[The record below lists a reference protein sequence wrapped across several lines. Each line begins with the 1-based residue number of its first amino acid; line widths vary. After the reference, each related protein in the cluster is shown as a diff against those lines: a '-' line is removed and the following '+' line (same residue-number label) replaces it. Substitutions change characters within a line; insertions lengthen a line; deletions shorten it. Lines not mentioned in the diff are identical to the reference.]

1 MIPQR
6 PAEVPL
12 LYQIFGNCRQT
23 ITAPRHHAS
32 AQSGKITYN
41 KTVIWIRNFS
51 MPPFV
56 LVDGSYFLFRAFHA
70 LPPLTTSTGLHTN
83 AIRGAISAIQKLM
96 RRTQPTHMAVIFD
109 TPEPTFRHE
118 LSPIYKG
125 DRPSMPEELAEQIPY
140 LHALIRALGIPL
152 HMLPGA
158 EADDIIGTLAKRAE
172 AQGHQVLISTGDK
185 DMAQLVTDKVT
196 LEDSFKDK
204 PMDVNGVFE
213 KFGVWPNQ
221 IIDYLT
227 LMGDASDGIMG
238 VPGVGAKTAAKLLT
252 EYGSIGGILENVD
265 NIKGKVG
272 QNIKDNVEG
281 ITLDH
286 QLASIV
292 CDLDMNLTYD
302 DLKLAD
308 PNIEQLRSL
317 YTELEFRNQLQS
329 LDHPNNPNGAAY
341 KQNSKAIL
349 KDAHAEEK
357 TVTEDQASITSTDDV
372 LGQANYHTVLAQ
384 TDWDN
389 LFKRLSTEKRFAFDT
404 ETTSLDY
411 RIAQIVGFSV
421 AFDAHNAYY
430 VPLAHDYEGA
440 PEQLNR
446 DLILAQIKPILE
458 DKSVEKIGHHLKYD
472 AHVLKNHGIELQ
484 GWYFDTMLAS
494 YVLNSVATRH
504 GMDDVAR
511 LYLSHLTTTFEQ
523 VAGKGAKQKSFN
535 QIELETASHYAA
547 EDAHVTYR
555 LYEVL
560 DAKLHKH
567 PELVN
572 ILHNVEM
579 PVARVL
585 TMMEEN
591 GIELNLDFLDQ
602 LGSEFAKT
610 MQDLENQITELA
622 GQPFNV
628 SSPKQV
634 GEILF
639 DKLGLKGGKKTST
652 GQYSTSESVLEK
664 IEHPITDLILEYRG
678 LSKLKSTY
686 TDGLLKQANN
696 ETHRVHTSYHQALTA
711 TGRLSSTDP
720 NLQNIPVREDIGR
733 QIRKAF
739 IAPKGRVLLA
749 ADYSQIELR
758 LMAHFSQDEA
768 LVDAFNHGQDVHRRT
783 AAEVL
788 GIALEDV
795 TGNQRRQAKAVN
807 FGLLYGMSE
816 FGLTRQL
823 GFSREESRSYIG
835 KYFQRYPGVLEYMER
850 TRQVAREQGFVETIL
865 GRRLYTPDIMASN
878 KMIKQGAERAAI
890 NAPLQGSAADIIKMA
905 MIEVEKMLPKGQAKM
920 LLQVHDELVFEADE
934 DIADDLAMKL
944 ADVMQSVLKISV
956 PLVVEVGKGSNW
968 DEAH

>member
-1 MIPQR
+1 
-6 PAEVPL
+6 
-12 LYQIFGNCRQT
+12 
-23 ITAPRHHAS
+23 
-32 AQSGKITYN
+32 
-41 KTVIWIRNFS
+41 

-125 DRPSMPEELAEQIPY
+125 DRPSMPEELSQQIPY

-152 HMLPGA
+152 YMLPGA

-172 AQGHQVLISTGDK
+172 AEGQQVLISTGDK
-185 DMAQLVTDKVT
+185 DMAQLVTEKVT
-196 LEDSFKDK
+196 LEDSFKEK
-204 PMDVNGVFE
+204 PMDIQAVFD
-213 KFGVWPNQ
+213 KFGVWPHQ

-238 VPGVGAKTAAKLLT
+238 VPGIGAKTAAKLLT
-252 EYGSIGGILENVD
+252 EYGSIGAILENVD
-265 NIKGKVG
+265 HIKGKVG
-272 QNIKDNVEG
+272 QNIKDNADG
-281 ITLDH
+281 IALDH

-292 CDLDMNLTYD
+292 CDLDLNFGYA
-302 DLKLAD
+302 DLKLQD
-308 PNIEQLRSL
+308 PNVEALRNL

-329 LDHPNNPNGAAY
+329 LDHPNNPNNSNY
-341 KQNSKAIL
+341 KQA
-349 KDAHAEEK
+349 AK
-357 TVTEDQASITSTDDV
+357 TVAAPTANEIETEDQATQSSVDDQ
-372 LGQANYHTVLAQ
+372 LGAATYHTILDQAHWDALLQRLQTAQ
-384 TDWDN
+384 
-389 LFKRLSTEKRFAFDT
+389 RFAFDT

-411 RIAQIVGFSV
+411 RVAEIVGFSI
-421 AFDAHNAYY
+421 AFDAKDAYY

-440 PEQLNR
+440 PQQLNR
-446 DLILAQIKPILE
+446 DQVLAQIKPILE
-458 DKSVEKIGHHLKYD
+458 NNAVDKIGHHLKYD
-472 AHVLKNHGIELQ
+472 AHVLENHGIHLQ

-511 LYLSHLTTTFEQ
+511 LYLSHLTTSYEQ
-523 VAGKGAKQKSFN
+523 IAGKGVKQKTFN
-535 QIELETASHYAA
+535 QIEIETAAHYAA

-560 DAKLHKH
+560 SAKLQKH

-572 ILHNVEM
+572 ILHNIEM

-585 TMMEEN
+585 TSMEEN
-591 GIELNLDFLDQ
+591 GIQLDLKFLDQ
-602 LGSEFAKT
+602 LGVDFSQT
-610 MQDLENQITELA
+610 MQDLENQIVELA
-622 GQPFNV
+622 GENFNV

-639 DKLGLKGGKKTST
+639 DKLGLKGGKKTAT

-664 IEHPITDLILEYRG
+664 IEHPISSLILDYRG

-696 ETHRVHTSYHQALTA
+696 DTHRVHTSYHQALTA

-720 NLQNIPVREDIGR
+720 NLQNIPIRTEIGR

-739 IAPKGRVLLA
+739 VAPEGRVLLA

-758 LMAHFSQDEA
+758 LMAHFSQDDA
-768 LVDAFNHGQDVHRRT
+768 LLDAFNHGQDVHRRT

-795 TGNQRRQAKAVN
+795 TSDQRRQAKAVN

-816 FGLTRQL
+816 FGLIRQL
-823 GFSREESRSYIG
+823 GFTREESQNYI
-835 KYFQRYPGVLEYMER
+835 KQYFQRYPGIYEYMQR
-850 TRQVAREQGFVETIL
+850 TRQVALEQGFVETIL
-865 GRRLYTPDIMASN
+865 GRRLYTPDIAARNM
-878 KMIKQGAERAAI
+878 MIRKAAERAAI

-905 MIEVEKMLPKGQAKM
+905 MIEVDKMLPQAQAKM
-920 LLQVHDELVFEADE
+920 LLQVHDELVFEVDRDAADE
-934 DIADDLAMKL
+934 LAPKL
-944 ADVMQSVLKISV
+944 AEVMQSVVEISV
-956 PLVVEVGKGSNW
+956 PLVVEVGQGNNW

>member
-1 MIPQR
+1 
-6 PAEVPL
+6 
-12 LYQIFGNCRQT
+12 
-23 ITAPRHHAS
+23 
-32 AQSGKITYN
+32 
-41 KTVIWIRNFS
+41 

-70 LPPLTTSTGLHTN
+70 VPTLTTSTGLHTN
-83 AIRGAISAIQKLM
+83 AVRGAIAAIQKLM
-96 RRTQPTHMAVIFD
+96 RRIQPTHMAVIFD

-125 DRPSMPEELAEQIPY
+125 DRPSMPEELSQQIPY

-172 AQGHQVLISTGDK
+172 ALGHQVLISTGDK

-196 LEDSFKDK
+196 LEDSFKER
-204 PMDVNGVFE
+204 PLDVNGVFE

-265 NIKGKVG
+265 KIKGKVG
-272 QNIKDNVEG
+272 LNIKENVDG
-281 ITLDH
+281 IALDH

-292 CDLDMNLTYD
+292 IDLDLTFGYD
-302 DLKLAD
+302 DLKLQD
-308 PNIEQLRSL
+308 PNVETLRHL

-329 LDHPNNPNGAAY
+329 LDHPNNPNNAAY
-341 KQNSKAIL
+341 KQTAKAIT
-349 KDAHAEEK
+349 KEVQQPTVEAEQ
-357 TVTEDQASITSTDDV
+357 QASVTSSDDQ
-372 LGQANYHTVLAQ
+372 LGQATYHTVLTQA
-384 TDWDN
+384 DWDA
-389 LFKRLSTEKRFAFDT
+389 LFNRLNTEKRFAFDT

-421 AFDAHNAYY
+421 AFDAKDAYY
-430 VPLAHDYEGA
+430 VPLTHDYEGA
-440 PEQLNR
+440 PQQLDR
-446 DLILAQIKPILE
+446 EIILAQIKPILE
-458 DKSVEKIGHHLKYD
+458 NPTIDKIGHHLKYD
-472 AHVLKNHGIELQ
+472 AHVLENHGIQLQ

-511 LYLSHLTTTFEQ
+511 LYLSHLTTTYEQ
-523 VAGKGAKQKSFN
+523 VAGKGAKQKTFN
-535 QIELETASHYAA
+535 QIEIETAAHYAA

-560 DAKLHKH
+560 DEKLKQH
-567 PELVN
+567 PELIN
-572 ILHNVEM
+572 ILHNIEM

-591 GIELNLDFLDQ
+591 GIKLDLSFLDQ
-602 LGSEFAKT
+602 LGNEFAHT
-610 MQDLENQITELA
+610 IQNLENEITEMA
-622 GQPFNV
+622 GESFNV

-634 GEILF
+634 GEVLF
-639 DKLGLKGGKKTST
+639 EKMGLKGGKKTST

-664 IEHPITDLILEYRG
+664 IDHPITELIIEYRG

-696 ETHRVHTSYHQALTA
+696 DSQRVHTSYHQALTA

-720 NLQNIPVREDIGR
+720 NLQNIPVREEIGR

-739 IAPKGRVLLA
+739 VAPEGRVLLA

-768 LVDAFNHGQDVHRRT
+768 LVHAFNHGQDVHRRT

-795 TGNQRRQAKAVN
+795 TSDQRRQAKAVN

-823 GFSREESRSYIG
+823 GFSREESRAYIAQ
-835 KYFQRYPGVLEYMER
+835 YFRRYPGIYDYMER
-850 TRQVAREQGFVETIL
+850 TRQVAREQGFVETVL
-865 GRRLYTPDIMASN
+865 GRRLYTPDILASN
-878 KMIKQGAERAAI
+878 KMIKQAAERAAI

-905 MIEVEKMLPKGQAKM
+905 MIAVEKILPKDQAKM
-920 LLQVHDELVFEADE
+920 LLQVHDELVFEVDENIADE
-934 DIADDLAMKL
+934 LAPQL
-944 ADVMQSVLKISV
+944 AEVMQSVLQLSV
-956 PLVVEVGKGSNW
+956 PLIVEVGKGKNW

>member
-1 MIPQR
+1 
-6 PAEVPL
+6 
-12 LYQIFGNCRQT
+12 
-23 ITAPRHHAS
+23 
-32 AQSGKITYN
+32 
-41 KTVIWIRNFS
+41 

-70 LPPLTTSTGLHTN
+70 VPPLTTSTGLQTN
-83 AIRGAISAIQKLM
+83 AVRGAIAAIQKLM
-96 RRTQPTHMAVIFD
+96 RRIQPTHMAVIFD

-125 DRPSMPEELAEQIPY
+125 DRPSMPDELSQQIPY

-152 HMLPGA
+152 HTLPGA
-158 EADDIIGTLAKRAE
+158 EADDVIGTLAKRAE
-172 AQGHQVLISTGDK
+172 ALGHQVLISTGDK

-196 LEDSFKDK
+196 LEDSFKERPLDA
-204 PMDVNGVFE
+204 NGVFE

-252 EYGSIGGILENVD
+252 EYGTIGSILENVD
-265 NIKGKVG
+265 KIKGKVG
-272 QNIKDNVEG
+272 QNIKDSVEG

-292 CDLDMNLTYD
+292 IDLDLNFGYE
-302 DLKLAD
+302 DLKLQD
-308 PNIEQLRSL
+308 PNVDALRNL

-329 LDHPNNPNGAAY
+329 LDHPNNPNNSSY
-341 KQNSKAIL
+341 KQTAKAIV
-349 KDAHAEEK
+349 KNTTEEAPTKNEDHAS
-357 TVTEDQASITSTDDV
+357 VTSVDDQ
-372 LGQANYHTVLAQ
+372 LGEATYHTVLTQA
-384 TDWDN
+384 DWDK
-389 LFKRLSTEKRFAFDT
+389 LLQRLSTEKRFAFDT

-411 RIAQIVGFSV
+411 RIAQIVGFSI
-421 AFDAHNAYY
+421 AFDAKDAYY

-446 DLILAQIKPILE
+446 EAILAQIKPILE
-458 DKSVEKIGHHLKYD
+458 NPEIQKIGHHLKYD
-472 AHVLKNHGIELQ
+472 AHVLENHGIHLQ

-504 GMDDVAR
+504 GMDDVSR
-511 LYLSHLTTTFEQ
+511 LYLSHLTTTYEQ
-523 VAGKGAKQKSFN
+523 VAGKGVKQKTFN
-535 QIELETASHYAA
+535 QIEIETAAHYAA

-560 DAKLHKH
+560 DEKLRKH
-567 PELVN
+567 PELLN
-572 ILHNVEM
+572 LLHNIEM

-585 TMMEEN
+585 TIMEEN
-591 GIELNLDFLDQ
+591 GIELDLSFLDQ
-602 LGSEFAKT
+602 LGVDFANT
-610 MQDLENQITELA
+610 IQDLENQIIEIA
-622 GQPFNV
+622 GESFNV

-634 GEILF
+634 GEVLF

-664 IEHPITDLILEYRG
+664 IDHPITGLILEYRG

-686 TDGLLKQANN
+686 TDGLLKQAND
-696 ETHRVHTSYHQALTA
+696 ESHRVHTSYHQALTA

-720 NLQNIPVREDIGR
+720 NLQNIPVRETIGR

-739 IAPKGRVLLA
+739 VAPKGRILLA

-758 LMAHFSQDEA
+758 LMAHFSQDAA
-768 LVDAFNHGQDVHRRT
+768 LVDAFNNGQDVHRRT

-788 GIALEDV
+788 GVALEDV
-795 TGNQRRQAKAVN
+795 TNDQRRQAKAVN

-816 FGLTRQL
+816 FGLIRQL
-823 GFSREESRSYIG
+823 GFTRQESQDYI
-835 KYFQRYPGVLEYMER
+835 KQYFHRYPGIYEYMQR
-850 TRQVAREQGFVETIL
+850 TRQVALEQGFVETIL
-865 GRRLYTPDIMASN
+865 GRRLYTPDIDARNMMVR
-878 KMIKQGAERAAI
+878 KGAERAAI
-890 NAPLQGSAADIIKMA
+890 NAPLQGSAADIIKIA
-905 MIEVEKMLPKGQAKM
+905 MIEVEKMLPKDQAKM
-920 LLQVHDELVFEADE
+920 LLQVHDELVFEVDENIADE
-934 DIADDLAMKL
+934 LAPKL
-944 ADVMQSVLKISV
+944 AEVMQSVLQISV
-956 PLVVEVGKGSNW
+956 PLIVEVGKGKNW

>member
-1 MIPQR
+1 
-6 PAEVPL
+6 
-12 LYQIFGNCRQT
+12 
-23 ITAPRHHAS
+23 
-32 AQSGKITYN
+32 
-41 KTVIWIRNFS
+41 

-56 LVDGSYFLFRAFHA
+56 LVDGSYFLFRAYHA
-70 LPPLTTSTGLHTN
+70 LPPLTTSTGLQTN

-96 RRTQPTHMAVIFD
+96 RRIQPTHMAVIFD
-109 TPEPTFRHE
+109 TPEPTFRHL

-125 DRPSMPEELAEQIPY
+125 DRPSMPDELAQQIPY
-140 LHALIRALGIPL
+140 LHNLIRALGIPL
-152 HMLPGA
+152 YTLPGA
-158 EADDIIGTLAKRAE
+158 EADDVIGTLAKRAE
-172 AQGHQVLISTGDK
+172 KAGHQVLISTGDK

-204 PMDVNGVFE
+204 LMDVNGVFE
-213 KFGVWPNQ
+213 KFGVWPHQ

-227 LMGDASDGIMG
+227 LMGDASDGIRG

-265 NIKGKVG
+265 QIKGKVG

-281 ITLDH
+281 IALDH

-292 CDLDMNLTYD
+292 IDLDLNLTYD

-308 PNIEQLRSL
+308 PNVEALRQL

-329 LDHPNNPNGAAY
+329 LDHPNNPNSSVY
-341 KQNSKAIL
+341 KQTSKVIEKSAHTEEVL
-349 KDAHAEEK
+349 K
-357 TVTEDQASITSTDDV
+357 TEDQADMSSVDDQ
-372 LGQANYHTVLAQ
+372 LGQATYHTVLSQA
-384 TDWDN
+384 DWDKF
-389 LFKRLSTEKRFAFDT
+389 LQRFSTEKCFAFDT

-411 RIAQIVGFSV
+411 RIAEMVGFSV
-421 AFDAHNAYY
+421 AFDADDAYY
-430 VPLAHDYEGA
+430 IPLAHDYEGA

-446 DLILAQIKPILE
+446 ETVLAQIKPILE
-458 DKSVEKIGHHLKYD
+458 DASVKKIGHHLKYD
-472 AHVLKNHGIELQ
+472 AHILQNHGIELQ

-511 LYLSHLTTTFEQ
+511 LYLSHLSTTFEQ
-523 VAGKGAKQKSFN
+523 VAGKGVKQKTFN
-535 QIELETASHYAA
+535 QIELEVAAHYAA

-560 DAKLHKH
+560 SKKLKAV
-567 PELVN
+567 PELDN
-572 ILHNVEM
+572 ILHHIEM

-591 GIELNLDFLDQ
+591 GIELDLKFLDQ
-602 LGSEFAKT
+602 LGVDFSNAI
-610 MQDLENQITELA
+610 QNLENQITELA
-622 GQPFNV
+622 GQSFNV

-639 DKLGLKGGKKTST
+639 DKLGLKGGKKTAT
-652 GQYSTSESVLEK
+652 GQYSTSESILEK
-664 IEHPITDLILEYRG
+664 IDHPITALILEYRG

-686 TDGLLKQANN
+686 TDGLQKQANN
-696 ETHRVHTSYHQALTA
+696 DSGRVHTSYHQALTA

-720 NLQNIPVREDIGR
+720 NLQNIPVREEIGR

-739 IAPKGRVLLA
+739 VAPEGRVLLA

-758 LMAHFSQDEA
+758 LMAHFSQDDA
-768 LVDAFNHGQDVHRRT
+768 LVHAFNHGQDVHRRT

-795 TGNQRRQAKAVN
+795 THDQRRQAKAVN

-816 FGLTRQL
+816 FGLIRQL
-823 GFSREESRSYIG
+823 GFTRQESQDYI
-835 KYFQRYPGVLEYMER
+835 KQYFHRYPGIYEYMQR
-850 TRQVAREQGFVETIL
+850 TRQVALEQGFVETIL
-865 GRRLYTPDIMASN
+865 GRRLYTPDIDARNMMVR
-878 KMIKQGAERAAI
+878 KGAERAAI

-905 MIEVEKMLPKGQAKM
+905 MIEVDKILPQDQAKM
-920 LLQVHDELVFEADE
+920 LLQVHDELVFEVDA
-934 DIADDLAMKL
+934 DIADELAPKL
-944 ADVMQSVLKISV
+944 AEVMQSVVKLSV
-956 PLVVEVGKGSNW
+956 PLIVEVGKGMNW

>member
-1 MIPQR
+1 
-6 PAEVPL
+6 
-12 LYQIFGNCRQT
+12 
-23 ITAPRHHAS
+23 
-32 AQSGKITYN
+32 
-41 KTVIWIRNFS
+41 

-109 TPEPTFRHE
+109 TPEPTFRHV

-125 DRPSMPEELAEQIPY
+125 DRPSMPEELSEQIPY

-152 HMLPGA
+152 YMLPGA

-172 AQGHQVLISTGDK
+172 AAGQQVLISTGDK

-265 NIKGKVG
+265 KIKGKVG
-272 QNIKDNVEG
+272 QNIKEHADG
-281 ITLDH
+281 IALDH

-292 CDLDMNLTYD
+292 CDLETGLTFD
-302 DLKLAD
+302 DLKLQD
-308 PNIEQLRSL
+308 PNTEALRSL
-317 YTELEFRNQLQS
+317 YTELEFRQQLQS
-329 LDHPNNPNGAAY
+329 LDHPNNPNSATY
-341 KQNSKAIL
+341 KQATQEIVKSAQS
-349 KDAHAEEK
+349 E
-357 TVTEDQASITSTDDV
+357 TVINTEDQAVQSSVDDQ
-372 LGQANYHTVLAQ
+372 LGQANYHTVLSAEQWAQ
-384 TDWDN
+384 

-411 RIAQIVGFSV
+411 RVAQIVGFSV
-421 AFDAHNAYY
+421 AFDAQDAYY
-430 VPLAHDYEGA
+430 VPLAHDYENA
-440 PEQLNR
+440 PAQLDREQ
-446 DLILAQIKPILE
+446 ILAKIKPILE
-458 DKSVEKIGHHLKYD
+458 DESVQKIGHHLKYD
-472 AHVLKNHGIELQ
+472 AHVLENHGIELK

-494 YVLNSVATRH
+494 YVLNAVATRH
-504 GMDDVAR
+504 GMDDVSR

-523 VAGKGAKQKSFN
+523 VAGKGAKQKTFN
-535 QIELETASHYAA
+535 QIEIETAAHYAA

-555 LYEVL
+555 LFEVL
-560 DAKLHKH
+560 DAKLQKH

-585 TMMEEN
+585 TIMEEN
-591 GIELNLDFLDQ
+591 GIELDLGFLDQ
-602 LGSEFAKT
+602 LGVEFANT
-610 MQDLENQITELA
+610 MANLENQITELA
-622 GQPFNV
+622 GQSFNV

-639 DKLGLKGGKKTST
+639 DKLGLKGGKKTAT

-664 IEHPITDLILEYRG
+664 IDHPITELILDYRG

-686 TDGLLKQANN
+686 TDGLLKQANSD
-696 ETHRVHTSYHQALTA
+696 THRVHTSYHQALTA

-720 NLQNIPVREDIGR
+720 NLQNIPVREEIGR

-739 IAPKGRVLLA
+739 IAPQGRVLLA

-788 GIALEDV
+788 GVALEDV
-795 TGNQRRQAKAVN
+795 TSDQRRQAKAVN

-823 GFSREESRSYIG
+823 GFSREESRGYIA
-835 KYFQRYPGVLEYMER
+835 KYFQRYPGVLDYMER
-850 TRQVAREQGFVETIL
+850 TRQIAREQGFVETIL

-878 KMIKQGAERAAI
+878 KMIKQAAERAAI

-905 MIEVEKMLPKGQAKM
+905 MIAVDQMLPKDQAKM
-920 LLQVHDELVFEADE
+920 LLQVHDELVFEVDESIADE
-934 DIADDLAMKL
+934 LASKL
-944 ADVMQSVLKISV
+944 ADVMQSVLQISV
-956 PLVVEVGKGSNW
+956 PLLVEVGKGRNW

>member
-1 MIPQR
+1 
-6 PAEVPL
+6 
-12 LYQIFGNCRQT
+12 
-23 ITAPRHHAS
+23 
-32 AQSGKITYN
+32 
-41 KTVIWIRNFS
+41 

-125 DRPSMPEELAEQIPY
+125 DRPSMPTELSEQIPY

-152 HMLPGA
+152 HTLPGA

-172 AQGHQVLISTGDK
+172 AMGHQVLISTGDK
-185 DMAQLVTDKVT
+185 DMAQLVTEKVT
-196 LEDSFKDK
+196 LEDSFKEK
-204 PMDVNGVFE
+204 PLDVDGVFE

-265 NIKGKVG
+265 KIKGKVG
-272 QNIKDNVEG
+272 QNIKEHVDG
-281 ITLDH
+281 IALDH

-292 CDLDMNLTYD
+292 IDLDLNFGYD
-302 DLKLAD
+302 DLKLGE
-308 PNIEQLRSL
+308 PNVETLRHL

-329 LDHPNNPNGAAY
+329 LDHPNNPNNSNYQQAA
-341 KQNSKAIL
+341 KSINAKAVTAPEPL
-349 KDAHAEEK
+349 EDHAS
-357 TVTEDQASITSTDDV
+357 VTSSDDQ
-372 LGQANYHTVLAQ
+372 LGQATYHTVLSQ
-384 TDWDN
+384 QDWDT
-389 LFKRLSTEKRFAFDT
+389 LFERLSTEKRFAFDT

-421 AFDAHNAYY
+421 AFDAQDAYY

-446 DLILAQIKPILE
+446 EVILAQIKPILE
-458 DKSVEKIGHHLKYD
+458 DESVKKIGHHLKYD
-472 AHVLKNHGIELQ
+472 THVLENHGIHLA

-511 LYLSHLTTTFEQ
+511 LYLSHLTTTYEQ
-523 VAGKGAKQKSFN
+523 VAGKGAKQKTFN
-535 QIELETASHYAA
+535 QIPLETAAHYAA

-560 DAKLHKH
+560 SGKLQAH

-572 ILHNVEM
+572 ILHNIEV

-585 TMMEEN
+585 TQMEEN
-591 GIELNLDFLDQ
+591 GIELDLAFLDQ
-602 LGSEFAKT
+602 LGGEFSNT
-610 MQDLENQITELA
+610 MQNLENQIMEIA
-622 GQPFNV
+622 GESFNV

-634 GEILF
+634 GEVLF
-639 DKLGLKGGKKTST
+639 EKLGLKGGKKTTT

-664 IEHPITDLILEYRG
+664 IEHPIAQLILEYRG

-686 TDGLLKQANN
+686 TDGLCKQANPD
-696 ETHRVHTSYHQALTA
+696 THRVHTSYHQALTA

-720 NLQNIPVREDIGR
+720 NLQNIPIRAEIGR

-739 IAPKGRVLLA
+739 VAPEGRVLLA

-758 LMAHFSQDEA
+758 LMAHLSQDEA
-768 LVDAFNHGQDVHRRT
+768 LLDAFIHGQDVHRRT

-788 GIALEDV
+788 GIPLEEV
-795 TGNQRRQAKAVN
+795 TNDQRRQAKAVN

-816 FGLTRQL
+816 FGLIRQL
-823 GFSREESRSYIG
+823 GFTRQESQDYI
-835 KYFQRYPGVLEYMER
+835 KQYFHRYPGIYDYMQR
-850 TRQVAREQGFVETIL
+850 TRQVALEQGFVETLL
-865 GRRLYTPDIMASN
+865 GRRLYTPDIDARNMMVRKA
-878 KMIKQGAERAAI
+878 AERAAI

-905 MIEVEKMLPKGQAKM
+905 MIEVDKMLPKDQAKM
-920 LLQVHDELVFEADE
+920 LLQVHDELVFEVDE
-934 DIADDLAMKL
+934 DIADELAPKL
-944 ADVMQSVLKISV
+944 AEVMQSVLQISV
-956 PLVVEVGKGSNW
+956 PLVVEVGKGKNW

>member
-1 MIPQR
+1 
-6 PAEVPL
+6 
-12 LYQIFGNCRQT
+12 
-23 ITAPRHHAS
+23 
-32 AQSGKITYN
+32 
-41 KTVIWIRNFS
+41 

-125 DRPSMPEELAEQIPY
+125 DRPSMPEELSQQIPY

-152 HMLPGA
+152 YMLPGA

-172 AQGHQVLISTGDK
+172 AEGQQVLISTGDK
-185 DMAQLVTDKVT
+185 DMAQLVTEKVT
-196 LEDSFKDK
+196 LEDSFKEK
-204 PMDVNGVFE
+204 PMDIQAVFD
-213 KFGVWPNQ
+213 KFGVWPHQ

-238 VPGVGAKTAAKLLT
+238 VPGIGAKTAAKLLT
-252 EYGSIGGILENVD
+252 EYGSIGAILENVD
-265 NIKGKVG
+265 HIKGKVG
-272 QNIKDNVEG
+272 QNIKDNADG
-281 ITLDH
+281 IALDH

-292 CDLDMNLTYD
+292 CDLDLNFGYA
-302 DLKLAD
+302 DLKLQD
-308 PNIEQLRSL
+308 PNVEALRNL

-329 LDHPNNPNGAAY
+329 LDHPNNPNNSNY
-341 KQNSKAIL
+341 KQA
-349 KDAHAEEK
+349 AK
-357 TVTEDQASITSTDDV
+357 TVAAPTANEIETEDQATQSSVDDQ
-372 LGQANYHTVLAQ
+372 LGAATYHTILDQAHWDALLQRLQTAQ
-384 TDWDN
+384 
-389 LFKRLSTEKRFAFDT
+389 RFAFDT

-411 RIAQIVGFSV
+411 RVAEIVGFSI
-421 AFDAHNAYY
+421 AFDAKDAYY

-440 PEQLNR
+440 PQQLNR
-446 DLILAQIKPILE
+446 DQVLAQIKPILE
-458 DKSVEKIGHHLKYD
+458 NNAVEKIGHHLKYD
-472 AHVLKNHGIELQ
+472 AHVLENHGIHLQ

-511 LYLSHLTTTFEQ
+511 LYLSHLTTSYEQ
-523 VAGKGAKQKSFN
+523 IAGKGVKQKTFN
-535 QIELETASHYAA
+535 QIEIETAAHYAA

-560 DAKLHKH
+560 SAKLQKH

-572 ILHNVEM
+572 ILHNIEM

-585 TMMEEN
+585 TSMEEN
-591 GIELNLDFLDQ
+591 GIQLDLKFLDQ
-602 LGSEFAKT
+602 LGVDFSQT
-610 MQDLENQITELA
+610 MQDLENQIVELA
-622 GQPFNV
+622 GENFNV

-639 DKLGLKGGKKTST
+639 DKLGLKGGKKTAT

-664 IEHPITDLILEYRG
+664 IEHPISSLILDYRG

-696 ETHRVHTSYHQALTA
+696 DTHRVHTSYHQALTA

-720 NLQNIPVREDIGR
+720 NLQNIPIRTEIGR

-739 IAPKGRVLLA
+739 VAPEGRVLLA

-758 LMAHFSQDEA
+758 LMAHFSQDDA
-768 LVDAFNHGQDVHRRT
+768 LLDAFNHGQDVHRRT

-795 TGNQRRQAKAVN
+795 TSDQRRQAKAVN

-816 FGLTRQL
+816 FGLIRQL
-823 GFSREESRSYIG
+823 GFTREESQNYI
-835 KYFQRYPGVLEYMER
+835 KQYFQRYPGIYEYMQR
-850 TRQVAREQGFVETIL
+850 TRQVALEQGFVETIL
-865 GRRLYTPDIMASN
+865 GRRLYTPDIAARNMMVRKA
-878 KMIKQGAERAAI
+878 AERAAI

-905 MIEVEKMLPKGQAKM
+905 MIEVDKMLPQAQAKM
-920 LLQVHDELVFEADE
+920 LLQVHDELVFEVDADAADE
-934 DIADDLAMKL
+934 LAPKL
-944 ADVMQSVLKISV
+944 AEVMQSVVEISV
-956 PLVVEVGKGSNW
+956 PLVVEVGKGNNW

>member
-1 MIPQR
+1 
-6 PAEVPL
+6 
-12 LYQIFGNCRQT
+12 
-23 ITAPRHHAS
+23 
-32 AQSGKITYN
+32 
-41 KTVIWIRNFS
+41 

-96 RRTQPTHMAVIFD
+96 RRVQPTHMAVIFD

-125 DRPSMPEELAEQIPY
+125 DRPSMPSELAEQIPY
-140 LHALIRALGIPL
+140 LHALIKALGIPL
-152 HMLPGA
+152 HALPGA

-172 AQGHQVLISTGDK
+172 AMGHQVLISTGDK
-185 DMAQLVTDKVT
+185 DMAQLVTEKVT
-196 LEDSFKDK
+196 LEDSFKEK
-204 PMDVNGVFE
+204 PLDVNGVFE

-238 VPGVGAKTAAKLLT
+238 VPGVGAKTAAKLLN

-265 NIKGKVG
+265 KIKGKVG

-292 CDLDMNLTYD
+292 IDLDLSFGYD
-302 DLKLAD
+302 DLKLAE
-308 PNIEQLRSL
+308 PNVAKLREL

-329 LDHPNNPNGAAY
+329 LDHPNNPNNSNY
-341 KQNSKAIL
+341 KQ
-349 KDAHAEEK
+349 
-357 TVTEDQASITSTDDV
+357 VVQSITTKPVALIEEDHASLTSSDDQ
-372 LGQANYHTVLAQ
+372 LGQATYHTVLNQA
-384 TDWDN
+384 DWDA
-389 LFKRLSTEKRFAFDT
+389 LFNRLNTAKRFAFDT

-421 AFDAHNAYY
+421 AFDAEDAYY
-430 VPLAHDYEGA
+430 VPLAHDYENA

-446 DLILAQIKPILE
+446 ETILAQIKPILE
-458 DKSVEKIGHHLKYD
+458 DDNIQKIGHHLKYD
-472 AHVLKNHGIELQ
+472 AHVLENHGIQLA

-523 VAGKGAKQKSFN
+523 IAGKGAKQKTFN
-535 QIELETASHYAA
+535 QIEIETAAHYAA

-560 DAKLHKH
+560 YEKLKVH
-567 PELVN
+567 PELLN
-572 ILHNVEM
+572 ILLNIEM

-585 TMMEEN
+585 TSMEEN
-591 GIELNLDFLDQ
+591 GIQLDLAFLDQ
-602 LGSEFAKT
+602 LGCDFAET
-610 MQDLENQITELA
+610 MKNLEQQIEEMA
-622 GQPFNV
+622 GESFNV

-639 DKLGLKGGKKTST
+639 DKLGLKGGKKTTT
-652 GQYSTSESVLEK
+652 GQYSTSESILEK
-664 IEHPITDLILEYRG
+664 LEHPIAELILNYRG

-686 TDGLLKQANN
+686 TDGLCKQANN
-696 ETHRVHTSYHQALTA
+696 DTHRVHTSYHQALTA

-720 NLQNIPVREDIGR
+720 NLQNIPIREEIGR

-739 IAPKGRVLLA
+739 VASEGRILLA

-758 LMAHFSQDEA
+758 LMAHLSQDDA
-768 LVDAFNHGQDVHRRT
+768 LVDAFIHGQDVHRRT

-795 TGNQRRQAKAVN
+795 TNDQRRQAKAVN

-823 GFSREESRSYIG
+823 GFTRQESQEYI
-835 KYFQRYPGVLEYMER
+835 KQYFHRYPGIYEYMQR
-850 TRQVAREQGFVETIL
+850 TRQVALEQGFVETIL
-865 GRRLYTPDIMASN
+865 GRRLYTPDIDARNM
-878 KMIKQGAERAAI
+878 MIRKAAERAAI

-905 MIEVEKMLPKGQAKM
+905 MIEVDKMLPKDQAKM
-920 LLQVHDELVFEADE
+920 LLQVHDELVFEVDEAIADE
-934 DIADDLAMKL
+934 LASKL
-944 ADVMQSVLKISV
+944 AEVMQSVVQISV
-956 PLVVEVGKGSNW
+956 PLLVEVGKGKNW

>member
-1 MIPQR
+1 
-6 PAEVPL
+6 
-12 LYQIFGNCRQT
+12 
-23 ITAPRHHAS
+23 
-32 AQSGKITYN
+32 
-41 KTVIWIRNFS
+41 

-56 LVDGSYFLFRAFHA
+56 LVDGSYFLFRAYHA
-70 LPPLTTSTGLHTN
+70 LPPLTTSTGLQTN

-96 RRTQPTHMAVIFD
+96 RRIQPTHMAVIFD
-109 TPEPTFRHE
+109 TPEPTFRHA

-125 DRPSMPEELAEQIPY
+125 DRPSMPDELSQQIPY
-140 LHALIRALGIPL
+140 LHNLIRALGIPL
-152 HMLPGA
+152 YTLPGA
-158 EADDIIGTLAKRAE
+158 EADDVIGTLAKRAE
-172 AQGHQVLISTGDK
+172 KEGYQVLISTGDK

-204 PMDVNGVFE
+204 PMDVDGVFE

-227 LMGDASDGIMG
+227 LMGDASDGIRG

-265 NIKGKVG
+265 QIKGKVG

-292 CDLDMNLTYD
+292 CNLDMGLTYE
-302 DLKLAD
+302 DLKLLD
-308 PNIEQLRSL
+308 PNVEELRRL

-329 LDHPNNPNGAAY
+329 LDHPNNPNNSVY
-341 KQNSKAIL
+341 KQNSKVIE
-349 KDAHAEEK
+349 KSAHSEVVIE
-357 TVTEDQASITSTDDV
+357 TEDQADITSVDDQ
-372 LGQANYHTVLAQ
+372 LGKANYHTILTQA
-384 TDWDN
+384 DWDK
-389 LFKRLSTEKRFAFDT
+389 LFTRLSTEKRFAFDT

-411 RIAQIVGFSV
+411 RVAEMVGFSL
-421 AFDAHNAYY
+421 AFDANDAYY
-430 VPLAHDYEGA
+430 IPLAHDYEDA

-446 DLILAQIKPILE
+446 ETILAQIKPILE
-458 DKSVEKIGHHLKYD
+458 DDSVEKIGHHLKYD
-472 AHVLKNHGIELQ
+472 AHILQNHGIELQ

-523 VAGKGAKQKSFN
+523 VAGKGVKQKTFN
-535 QIELETASHYAA
+535 QIEIETAAHYAA

-560 DAKLHKH
+560 SKKLQAI
-567 PELVN
+567 PELNN
-572 ILHNVEM
+572 ILHNIEM

-585 TMMEEN
+585 TIMEEN
-591 GIELNLDFLDQ
+591 GIELDLKFLDQ
-602 LGSEFAKT
+602 LGVEFSNT
-610 MQDLENQITELA
+610 IQNLENQITELA
-622 GQPFNV
+622 GQSFNV

-634 GEILF
+634 GEVLF
-639 DKLGLKGGKKTST
+639 DKLGLKGGKKTAT
-652 GQYSTSESVLEK
+652 GQYSTSESILEK
-664 IEHPITDLILEYRG
+664 IDHPITALILEYRG

-686 TDGLLKQANN
+686 TDGLQKQANN
-696 ETHRVHTSYHQALTA
+696 DSGRVHTSYHQALTT

-720 NLQNIPVREDIGR
+720 NLQNIPVREEIGR

-739 IAPKGRVLLA
+739 IAPEGRVLLA

-758 LMAHFSQDEA
+758 LMAHLSQDEA
-768 LVDAFNHGQDVHRRT
+768 LVDAFKHGQDVHRRT

-795 TGNQRRQAKAVN
+795 TNDQRRQAKAVN

-816 FGLTRQL
+816 FGLIRQL
-823 GFSREESRSYIG
+823 GFTRQESQDYI
-835 KYFQRYPGVLEYMER
+835 KQYFHRYPGIYEYMQR
-850 TRQVAREQGFVETIL
+850 TRQVALEQGFVETIL
-865 GRRLYTPDIMASN
+865 GRRLYTPDIDARNMMVR
-878 KMIKQGAERAAI
+878 KGAERAAI

-905 MIEVEKMLPKGQAKM
+905 MIEVDKMLPKDQAKM
-920 LLQVHDELVFEADE
+920 LLQVHDELVFEVDA
-934 DIADDLAMKL
+934 DIADELAPKL
-944 ADVMQSVLKISV
+944 AEVMQSVVKLSV
-956 PLVVEVGKGSNW
+956 PLIVEVGKGMNW

>member
-1 MIPQR
+1 
-6 PAEVPL
+6 
-12 LYQIFGNCRQT
+12 
-23 ITAPRHHAS
+23 
-32 AQSGKITYN
+32 
-41 KTVIWIRNFS
+41 

-125 DRPSMPEELAEQIPY
+125 DRPSMPTELSEQIPY

-152 HMLPGA
+152 HTLPGA

-172 AQGHQVLISTGDK
+172 AMGHQVLISTGDK
-185 DMAQLVTDKVT
+185 DMAQLVTEKVT
-196 LEDSFKDK
+196 LEDSFKEK
-204 PMDVNGVFE
+204 PLDVDGVFE

-265 NIKGKVG
+265 KIKGKVG
-272 QNIKDNVEG
+272 QNIKEHVDG
-281 ITLDH
+281 IALDH

-292 CDLDMNLTYD
+292 IDLDLNFGYD
-302 DLKLAD
+302 DLKLGE
-308 PNIEQLRSL
+308 PNVETLRHL

-329 LDHPNNPNGAAY
+329 LDHPNNPNNSNYQQAA
-341 KQNSKAIL
+341 KSINAKAVTAPEPL
-349 KDAHAEEK
+349 EDHAS
-357 TVTEDQASITSTDDV
+357 VTSSDDQ
-372 LGQANYHTVLAQ
+372 LGQATYHTVLSQ
-384 TDWDN
+384 QDWDT
-389 LFKRLSTEKRFAFDT
+389 LFERLSTEKRFAFDT

-421 AFDAHNAYY
+421 AFDAQDAYY

-446 DLILAQIKPILE
+446 EVILAQIKPILE
-458 DKSVEKIGHHLKYD
+458 DESVKKIGHHLKYD
-472 AHVLKNHGIELQ
+472 AHVLENHGIHLA

-511 LYLSHLTTTFEQ
+511 LYLSHLTTTYEQ
-523 VAGKGAKQKSFN
+523 VAGKGAKQKTFN
-535 QIELETASHYAA
+535 QIPLETAAHYAA

-560 DAKLHKH
+560 SSKLQAH

-572 ILHNVEM
+572 ILHNIEV

-585 TMMEEN
+585 TEMEEN
-591 GIELNLDFLDQ
+591 GIELDLAFLDQ
-602 LGSEFAKT
+602 LGGEFSNT
-610 MQDLENQITELA
+610 MQNLENQIMEIA
-622 GQPFNV
+622 GESFNV

-634 GEILF
+634 GEVLF
-639 DKLGLKGGKKTST
+639 EKLGLKGGKKTTT

-664 IEHPITDLILEYRG
+664 IEHPIAQLILEYRG

-686 TDGLLKQANN
+686 TDGLCKQANPD
-696 ETHRVHTSYHQALTA
+696 THRVHTSYHQALTA

-720 NLQNIPVREDIGR
+720 NLQNIPIRAEIGR

-739 IAPKGRVLLA
+739 VAPEGRVLLA

-758 LMAHFSQDEA
+758 LMAHLSQDEA
-768 LVDAFNHGQDVHRRT
+768 LLDAFIHGQDVHRRT

-788 GIALEDV
+788 GIPLEEV
-795 TGNQRRQAKAVN
+795 TNDQRRQAKAVN

-816 FGLTRQL
+816 FGLIRQL
-823 GFSREESRSYIG
+823 GFTRQESQDYI
-835 KYFQRYPGVLEYMER
+835 KQYFHRYPGIYDYMQR
-850 TRQVAREQGFVETIL
+850 TRQVALEQGFVETLL
-865 GRRLYTPDIMASN
+865 GRRLYTPDIDARNMMVRKA
-878 KMIKQGAERAAI
+878 AERAAI

-905 MIEVEKMLPKGQAKM
+905 MIEVDKMLPKDQAKM
-920 LLQVHDELVFEADE
+920 LLQVHDELVFEVDE
-934 DIADDLAMKL
+934 DIADELVPKL
-944 ADVMQSVLKISV
+944 AEVMQSVLQISV
-956 PLVVEVGKGSNW
+956 PLVVEVGKGKNW

>member
-1 MIPQR
+1 
-6 PAEVPL
+6 
-12 LYQIFGNCRQT
+12 
-23 ITAPRHHAS
+23 
-32 AQSGKITYN
+32 
-41 KTVIWIRNFS
+41 

-70 LPPLTTSTGLHTN
+70 VPPLTTSTGLHTN
-83 AIRGAISAIQKLM
+83 AVRGAISAIQKLM

-125 DRPSMPEELAEQIPY
+125 DRPSMPDELGQQIPY
-140 LHALIRALGIPL
+140 LHALIRALGIPV

-172 AQGHQVLISTGDK
+172 AKGQQVLISTGDK
-185 DMAQLVTDKVT
+185 DMAQLVTEKVT
-196 LEDSFKDK
+196 LEDSFKEK

-265 NIKGKVG
+265 KIKGKVG
-272 QNIKDNVEG
+272 QNIKDSIEG
-281 ITLDH
+281 IAIDH

-292 CDLDMNLTYD
+292 CDLELGICYE
-302 DLKLAD
+302 DLALQD
-308 PNIEQLRSL
+308 PNVNELRRL

-329 LDHPNNPNGAAY
+329 LDHPNNPNNNNNKQSNASLQQAPVAAP
-341 KQNSKAIL
+341 I
-349 KDAHAEEK
+349 E
-357 TVTEDQASITSTDDV
+357 TEDQATLTSVDDQ
-372 LGQANYHTVLAQ
+372 LGQANYHTVL
-384 TDWDN
+384 
-389 LFKRLSTEKRFAFDT
+389 STEAWKQLLQRMQTANKFAIDT

-411 RIAQIVGFSV
+411 RVAEMVGFSI
-421 AFDAHNAYY
+421 AFDAEDAYY

-440 PEQLNR
+440 PAQLNR
-446 DLILAQIKPILE
+446 SSVLTQIKPILE
-458 DKSVEKIGHHLKYD
+458 NPEIKKIGHHLKYD
-472 AHVLKNHGIELQ
+472 AHIFANHGIELQ

-511 LYLSHLTTTFEQ
+511 LYLSHLTTTFEE
-523 VAGKGAKQKSFN
+523 VAGKGAKQKTFN
-535 QIELETASHYAA
+535 QIEIETAAHYAA
-547 EDAHVTYR
+547 EDAHVTFR

-560 DAKLHKH
+560 DKKLKVH
-567 PELVN
+567 PELIN
-572 ILHNVEM
+572 ILHNIEV

-585 TMMEEN
+585 TLMEEN
-591 GIELNLDFLDQ
+591 GIQLDLQFLDQ
-602 LGSEFAKT
+602 LGEDFSKT

-639 DKLGLKGGKKTST
+639 EKLGLKGGKKTST
-652 GQYSTSESVLEK
+652 GQYSTSESILEK
-664 IEHPITDLILEYRG
+664 LDHPISALILDYRG

-696 ETHRVHTSYHQALTA
+696 ATHRVHTSYHQALTA

-720 NLQNIPVREDIGR
+720 NLQNIPVREEIGR

-739 IAPKGRVLLA
+739 IAPEGRVLLA

-758 LMAHFSQDEA
+758 LMAHFSQDDA
-768 LVDAFNHGQDVHRRT
+768 LLDAFRHGQDVHRRT
-783 AAEVL
+783 ASEVL
-788 GIALEDV
+788 NIPLDQV
-795 TGNQRRQAKAVN
+795 TNDQRRQAKAVN

-816 FGLTRQL
+816 FGLIRQL
-823 GFSREESRSYIG
+823 GFTREESQNYI
-835 KYFQRYPGVLEYMER
+835 KQYFHRYPGIYEYMQR
-850 TRQVAREQGFVETIL
+850 TRQVALEQGFVETIL
-865 GRRLYTPDIMASN
+865 GRRLYTPEIDARNM
-878 KMIKQGAERAAI
+878 MIRKAAERAAI

-905 MIEVEKMLPKGQAKM
+905 MIEVDKMLPKDQAKM
-920 LLQVHDELVFEADE
+920 LLQVHDELVFEVDANIADE
-934 DIADDLAMKL
+934 LAPKL
-944 ADVMQSVLKISV
+944 AEVMQSVLEISV
-956 PLVVEVGKGSNW
+956 PLLVEVGKGNNW

>member
-1 MIPQR
+1 
-6 PAEVPL
+6 
-12 LYQIFGNCRQT
+12 
-23 ITAPRHHAS
+23 
-32 AQSGKITYN
+32 
-41 KTVIWIRNFS
+41 

-56 LVDGSYFLFRAFHA
+56 LVDGSYFLFRAYHA

-83 AIRGAISAIQKLM
+83 AIRGAFSAIQKLM
-96 RRTQPTHMAVIFD
+96 RRIGPTHMAVIFD
-109 TPEPTFRHE
+109 TPEPTFRHV

-125 DRPSMPEELAEQIPY
+125 DRPSMPDDLSEQIPY

-152 HMLPGA
+152 HTLPGA
-158 EADDIIGTLAKRAE
+158 EADDVIGTLAKRAE
-172 AQGHQVLISTGDK
+172 AAGHQVLISTGDK
-185 DMAQLVTDKVT
+185 DMAQLVTEKVT

-204 PMDVNGVFE
+204 PMDVQGVFD
-213 KFGVWPNQ
+213 KFGVWPHQ

-265 NIKGKVG
+265 KIKGKVG
-272 QNIKDNVEG
+272 QNIKDSVEG

-292 CDLDMNLTYD
+292 IDLDLNLTYD
-302 DLKLAD
+302 DLRITE
-308 PNIEQLRSL
+308 PNVEALRAL

-329 LDHPNNPNGAAY
+329 LDHPNNPNNANY
-341 KQNSKAIL
+341 KQAAKSISAKTPESVAAI
-349 KDAHAEEK
+349 
-357 TVTEDQASITSTDDV
+357 EDQASQTSGDDQ
-372 LGQANYHTVLAQ
+372 LGQATYHTVLMQA
-384 TDWDN
+384 DWDA
-389 LFKRLSTEKRFAFDT
+389 LFQRLSTEKRFAFDT

-411 RIAQIVGFSV
+411 RIAEIVGFSV
-421 AFDAHNAYY
+421 AFDGKDAYY

-440 PEQLNR
+440 PAQLDR
-446 DLILAQIKPILE
+446 DTVLNQIKPILE
-458 DKSVEKIGHHLKYD
+458 DESVDKIGHHLKYD
-472 AHVLKNHGIELQ
+472 AHVLENHGIHLK

-511 LYLSHLTTTFEQ
+511 LYLSHFTTTFEQ
-523 VAGKGAKQKSFN
+523 VAGKGAKQKTFN
-535 QIELETASHYAA
+535 QIEIETAAHYAA

-560 DAKLHKH
+560 DEKLKAH
-567 PELVN
+567 PELSE
-572 ILHNVEM
+572 ILHRIEM

-585 TMMEEN
+585 TQMEEN
-591 GIELNLDFLDQ
+591 GIQLNVNFLDQ
-602 LGSEFAKT
+602 LSEEFAQT
-610 MQDLENQITELA
+610 IQNLENQIIELA
-622 GQPFNV
+622 GESFNV

-634 GEILF
+634 GEVLF
-639 DKLGLKGGKKTST
+639 EKLGLKGGKKTST
-652 GQYSTSESVLEK
+652 GQYSTSESILEK
-664 IEHPITDLILEYRG
+664 LDHPIAALILEYRG

-686 TDGLLKQANN
+686 TDGLSKQANN
-696 ETHRVHTSYHQALTA
+696 DSGRVHTSYHQALTA

-720 NLQNIPVREDIGR
+720 NLQNIPVREEIGR

-739 IAPKGRVLLA
+739 VAPEGRVLLA

-768 LVDAFNHGQDVHRRT
+768 LVHAFNHGQDVHRRT

-788 GIALEDV
+788 GIAFDDV
-795 TGNQRRQAKAVN
+795 THDQRRQAKAVN

-823 GFSREESRSYIG
+823 GFTRQESQDYI
-835 KYFQRYPGVLEYMER
+835 KQYFHRYPGIYEYMQR
-850 TRQVAREQGFVETIL
+850 TRQVALDQGFVETIS
-865 GRRLYTPDIMASN
+865 GRRLYTPDIDARNMMVR
-878 KMIKQGAERAAI
+878 KGAERAAI

-905 MIEVEKMLPKGQAKM
+905 MIEVEKMLPKDQAKM
-920 LLQVHDELVFEADE
+920 LLQVHDELVFEVDESIADE
-934 DIADDLAMKL
+934 LAPKL
-944 ADVMQSVLKISV
+944 AEVMQSVVTLSV
-956 PLVVEVGKGSNW
+956 PLIVEVGKGMNW

>member
-1 MIPQR
+1 
-6 PAEVPL
+6 
-12 LYQIFGNCRQT
+12 
-23 ITAPRHHAS
+23 
-32 AQSGKITYN
+32 
-41 KTVIWIRNFS
+41 

-125 DRPSMPEELAEQIPY
+125 DRPSMPTELSEQIPY

-152 HMLPGA
+152 HTLPGA

-172 AQGHQVLISTGDK
+172 AMGHQVLISTGDK
-185 DMAQLVTDKVT
+185 DMAQLVTEKVT
-196 LEDSFKDK
+196 LEDSFKEK
-204 PMDVNGVFE
+204 PLDVDGVFE

-265 NIKGKVG
+265 KIKGKVG
-272 QNIKDNVEG
+272 QNIKEHVDG
-281 ITLDH
+281 IALDH

-292 CDLDMNLTYD
+292 IDLDLNFGYD
-302 DLKLAD
+302 DLKLGE
-308 PNIEQLRSL
+308 PNVETLRHL

-329 LDHPNNPNGAAY
+329 LDHPNNPNNSNYQQAA
-341 KQNSKAIL
+341 KSINAKAVTAPEPL
-349 KDAHAEEK
+349 EDHAS
-357 TVTEDQASITSTDDV
+357 VTSSDDQ
-372 LGQANYHTVLAQ
+372 LGQATYHTVLSQ
-384 TDWDN
+384 QDWDT
-389 LFKRLSTEKRFAFDT
+389 LFERLSTEKRFAFDT

-421 AFDAHNAYY
+421 AFDAQDAYY

-446 DLILAQIKPILE
+446 EVILAQIKPILE
-458 DKSVEKIGHHLKYD
+458 DESVKKIGHHLKYD
-472 AHVLKNHGIELQ
+472 THVLENHGIHLA

-511 LYLSHLTTTFEQ
+511 LYLSHLTTTYEQ
-523 VAGKGAKQKSFN
+523 VAGKGAKQKTFN
-535 QIELETASHYAA
+535 QIPLETAAHYAA

-560 DAKLHKH
+560 SGKLQAH

-572 ILHNVEM
+572 ILHNIEV

-585 TMMEEN
+585 TQMEEN
-591 GIELNLDFLDQ
+591 GIELDLAFLDQ
-602 LGSEFAKT
+602 LGGEFANT
-610 MQDLENQITELA
+610 MQDLENQIMEIA
-622 GQPFNV
+622 GESFNV

-634 GEILF
+634 GEVLF
-639 DKLGLKGGKKTST
+639 EKLGLKGGKKTTT

-664 IEHPITDLILEYRG
+664 IEHPIAQLILEYRG

-686 TDGLLKQANN
+686 TDGLCKQANPD
-696 ETHRVHTSYHQALTA
+696 THRVHTSYHQALTA

-720 NLQNIPVREDIGR
+720 NLQNIPIRAEIGR

-739 IAPKGRVLLA
+739 VAPEGRILLA

-758 LMAHFSQDEA
+758 LMAHLSQDEA
-768 LVDAFNHGQDVHRRT
+768 LLDAFIHGQDVHRRT

-788 GIALEDV
+788 GIPLEEV
-795 TGNQRRQAKAVN
+795 TNDQRRQAKAVN

-816 FGLTRQL
+816 FGLIRQL
-823 GFSREESRSYIG
+823 GFTRQESQDYI
-835 KYFQRYPGVLEYMER
+835 KQYFHRYPGIYDYMQR
-850 TRQVAREQGFVETIL
+850 TRQVALEQGFVETLL
-865 GRRLYTPDIMASN
+865 GRRLYTPDIDARNMMVRKA
-878 KMIKQGAERAAI
+878 AERAAI

-905 MIEVEKMLPKGQAKM
+905 MIEVDKMLPKDQAKM
-920 LLQVHDELVFEADE
+920 LLQVHDELVFEVDE
-934 DIADDLAMKL
+934 DIADELAPKL
-944 ADVMQSVLKISV
+944 AEVMQSVLQISV
-956 PLVVEVGKGSNW
+956 PLVVEVGKGKNW

>member
-1 MIPQR
+1 
-6 PAEVPL
+6 
-12 LYQIFGNCRQT
+12 
-23 ITAPRHHAS
+23 
-32 AQSGKITYN
+32 
-41 KTVIWIRNFS
+41 

-96 RRTQPTHMAVIFD
+96 RRIQPTHMAVIFD
-109 TPEPTFRHE
+109 TPEPTFRHV

-152 HMLPGA
+152 HTLPGA
-158 EADDIIGTLAKRAE
+158 EADDVIGTLAKRAE
-172 AQGHQVLISTGDK
+172 ALGHQVLISTGDK

-196 LEDSFKDK
+196 LEDSFKER
-204 PMDVNGVFE
+204 PLDVDGVFE

-265 NIKGKVG
+265 KIKGKVG
-272 QNIKDNVEG
+272 QNIKDSVEG

-292 CDLDMNLTYD
+292 IDLDLSFDYD
-302 DLKLAD
+302 DLKLQE
-308 PNIEQLRSL
+308 PNVDALRTL

-329 LDHPNNPNGAAY
+329 LDHPNNPNNSNY
-341 KQNSKAIL
+341 KQVSKSISSKTA
-349 KDAHAEEK
+349 AEA
-357 TVTEDQASITSTDDV
+357 TPVEDQASKTSVDDQ
-372 LGQANYHTVLAQ
+372 LGQATYHTVLSQ
-384 TDWDN
+384 HDWDV
-389 LFKRLSTEKRFAFDT
+389 LFQRLSTGKRFAFDT

-421 AFDAHNAYY
+421 AFDANDAYY

-446 DLILAQIKPILE
+446 ELILGQIKPILE
-458 DKSVEKIGHHLKYD
+458 DASVQKIGHHLKYD
-472 AHVLKNHGIELQ
+472 AHILENHGIQLQ

-523 VAGKGAKQKSFN
+523 VAGKGVKQKTFN
-535 QIELETASHYAA
+535 QIELETAAHYAA

-560 DAKLHKH
+560 NTKLQKH
-567 PELVN
+567 PELIN
-572 ILHNVEM
+572 ILHNIEM

-602 LGSEFAKT
+602 LSVEFSNT
-610 MQDLENQITELA
+610 IQDLENQITEIA

-664 IEHPITDLILEYRG
+664 IEHPITNLILEYRG

-758 LMAHFSQDEA
+758 LMAHFSQDDA

-788 GIALEDV
+788 GIALDDV
-795 TGNQRRQAKAVN
+795 TSNQRRQAKAVN

-835 KYFQRYPGVLEYMER
+835 KYFQRYPGVLDYMER

-878 KMIKQGAERAAI
+878 KMVKQGAERAAI

-905 MIEVEKMLPKGQAKM
+905 MIAVEKILPKDQAKM
-920 LLQVHDELVFEADE
+920 LLQVHDELVFEVDE
-934 DIADDLAMKL
+934 AIADDLAVKL
-944 ADVMQSVLKISV
+944 AEVMQSVLKISV
-956 PLVVEVGKGSNW
+956 PLVVEVGKGNNW

>member
-1 MIPQR
+1 
-6 PAEVPL
+6 
-12 LYQIFGNCRQT
+12 
-23 ITAPRHHAS
+23 
-32 AQSGKITYN
+32 
-41 KTVIWIRNFS
+41 

-109 TPEPTFRHE
+109 TPEPTFRHV

-125 DRPSMPEELAEQIPY
+125 DRPSMPEELSEQIPY

-152 HMLPGA
+152 YMLPGA

-172 AQGHQVLISTGDK
+172 AAGQQVLISTGDK

-265 NIKGKVG
+265 KIKGKVG
-272 QNIKDNVEG
+272 QNIKEHADG
-281 ITLDH
+281 IALDH

-292 CDLDMNLTYD
+292 CDLETGLTFD
-302 DLKLAD
+302 DLKLQD
-308 PNIEQLRSL
+308 PNTEALRSL
-317 YTELEFRNQLQS
+317 YTELEFRQQLQS
-329 LDHPNNPNGAAY
+329 LDHPNNPNSATY
-341 KQNSKAIL
+341 KQATQHIAKSAQS
-349 KDAHAEEK
+349 E
-357 TVTEDQASITSTDDV
+357 TVINTEDQAVQSSVDDQ
-372 LGQANYHTVLAQ
+372 LGQANYHTVLSAEQ
-384 TDWDN
+384 WTQ
-389 LFKRLSTEKRFAFDT
+389 LFKRLNTEKRFAFDT

-411 RIAQIVGFSV
+411 RVAQIVGFSV
-421 AFDAHNAYY
+421 AFDAQDAYY
-430 VPLAHDYEGA
+430 VPLAHDYENA
-440 PEQLNR
+440 PAQLDREQ
-446 DLILAQIKPILE
+446 ILAQIKPILE
-458 DKSVEKIGHHLKYD
+458 DGSVQKIGHHLKYD
-472 AHVLKNHGIELQ
+472 AHVLENHGIELK

-494 YVLNSVATRH
+494 YVLNAVATRH
-504 GMDDVAR
+504 GMDDVSR

-523 VAGKGAKQKSFN
+523 VAGKGAKQKTFN
-535 QIELETASHYAA
+535 QIEIETAAHYAA

-555 LYEVL
+555 LFEVL
-560 DAKLHKH
+560 DAKLQKH

-585 TMMEEN
+585 TIMEEN
-591 GIELNLDFLDQ
+591 GIELDLGFLDQ
-602 LGSEFAKT
+602 LGVEFANT
-610 MQDLENQITELA
+610 MANLESQITELA
-622 GQPFNV
+622 GQSFNV

-639 DKLGLKGGKKTST
+639 DKLGLKGGKKTAT

-664 IEHPITDLILEYRG
+664 IDHPITELILDYRG

-686 TDGLLKQANN
+686 TDGLLKQANSD
-696 ETHRVHTSYHQALTA
+696 THRVHTSYHQALTA

-720 NLQNIPVREDIGR
+720 NLQNIPVREEIGR

-739 IAPKGRVLLA
+739 IAPQGRVLLA

-788 GIALEDV
+788 GVALEDV
-795 TGNQRRQAKAVN
+795 TSDQRRQAKAVN

-823 GFSREESRSYIG
+823 GFSREESRGYIA
-835 KYFQRYPGVLEYMER
+835 KYFQRYPGVLDYMER
-850 TRQVAREQGFVETIL
+850 TRQIAREQGFVETIL

-878 KMIKQGAERAAI
+878 KMIKQAAERAAI

-905 MIEVEKMLPKGQAKM
+905 MIAVDQMLPKDQAKM
-920 LLQVHDELVFEADE
+920 LLQVHDELVFEVDESIADE
-934 DIADDLAMKL
+934 LASKL
-944 ADVMQSVLKISV
+944 ADVMQSVLQISV
-956 PLVVEVGKGSNW
+956 PLLVEVGKGRNW